1 MSFIKFMYR
10 KFNFVLITPVNK
22 PLPACP
28 PVYPSERHGRAGAVR
43 QPDPSPPERICRAG
57 ERIHPGGHVFLAGT
71 GTYPPVPIR
80 AGSGRFGQVPFGTG
94 GNGKIQGGVKASAF

>member
-43 QPDPSPPERICRAG
+43 QPDKT
-57 ERIHPGGHVFLAGT
+57 VLAGT

-94 GNGKIQGGVKASAF
+94 GNGKIQEGVKASAF